1 MKPVYILIVLV
12 SAFILT
18 ACGGGGSSRVPD
30 LPPPLTTTIAGARD
44 AANRIPASGAI
55 HSEFDG
61 TDVILTVTRQD
72 QSTLTLDS
80 SQHLVTEHD
89 PNQTDRV
96 GRPRIHSRITDQ
108 GSGSITTAAVGVSWG
123 NDDFS
128 DYTAG
133 GWWIHIE
140 GEPKA
145 NPIPSSRVEDSFET
159 ITSVEVG
166 AFMDGPE
173 FMGAPILPELGTATY
188 NGETKGLFVT
198 LITAPD
204 ARVIAGL
211 PFSIRQ
217 YGEFVGDATF
227 TADFSDMTIVG
238 VVDNIFLEG
247 DIVVATD
254 NTFVSRFA
262 AISTYR
268 ADFHE
273 LPIRPDGTFS
283 GPGVQVTNPN
293 RDIVFSEGSWSGK
306 FSTLTDSNDVSRL
319 VGGTAGGSFRTANE
333 SEAVFIGSFYG
344 ATPQFHND
352 VAGR

>member
-1 MKPVYILIVLV
+1 MKPAYILAILV
-12 SAFILT
+12 SAFIIS
-18 ACGGGGSSRVPD
+18 ACGGGGSSRVPE
-30 LPPPLTTTIAGARD
+30 LPPPLTSTIAGARD
-44 AANRIPASGAI
+44 AANRIPASGATV
-55 HSEFDG
+55 STFDG
-61 TDVILTVTRQD
+61 TDVMLTVTRQD

-89 PNQTDRV
+89 TTQTDRA
-96 GRPRIHSRITDQ
+96 GRPRVHSRIVSQD
-108 GSGSITTAAVGVSWG
+108 SNSITTAVVGVSWG
-123 NDDFS
+123 NSDFS

-145 NPIPSSRVEDSFET
+145 NPVPSNRVEDAFET
-159 ITSVEVG
+159 ITAVEVG

-173 FMGAPILPELGTATY
+173 FMGTPVLPQLGTATY
-188 NGETKGLFVT
+188 NGETRGLFVS

-204 ARVIAGL
+204 AMVISNL
-211 PFSIRQ
+211 PFAVRQ

-238 VVDNIFLEG
+238 VVDSISLSG
-247 DIVVATD
+247 DIVNAAD
-254 NTFVSRFA
+254 NTFVTSFA
-262 AISTYR
+262 APSTYR

-273 LPIRPDGTFS
+273 LSIRPDGTFS
-283 GPGVQVTNPN
+283 GAGVTVSNPN
-293 RDIVFSEGSWSGK
+293 RDIASSEGSWSGK

-319 VGGTAGGSFRTANE
+319 VGGTAGGSFRTAND

-344 ATPQFHND
+344 FTPQYHND
-352 VAGR
+352 VAGQ